1 MSRRTGPAGCAF
13 QLAFRCSG
21 LVIDHSY
28 HTVFEEA
35 EIFGAEIRP
44 SYQTM
49 GQGAKSP
56 VPVRQQQELRFP
68 GLFKL
73 CQTILPQTLHCF
85 QVREPTLGILYLVSS
100 NSEIGNELAQ
110 VKHSYRPHSNLS
122 SGLFEVGFR
131 CAHLGDIGFVSEM
144 DRGSNWSRGTEWAVR
159 N

>member
-1 MSRRTGPAGCAF
+1 
-13 QLAFRCSG
+13 
-21 LVIDHSY
+21 
-28 HTVFEEA
+28 
-35 EIFGAEIRP
+35 
-44 SYQTM
+44 M
-49 GQGAKSP
+49 GTAP
-56 VPVRQQQELRFP
+56 NPPCRAVRQQQELRFP

-73 CQTILPQTLHCF
+73 GQTILPQTLHCL

-131 CAHLGDIGFVSEM
+131 CAHPNNIGFVSEM

-159 N
+159 R